1 MLNNKAIGV
10 FDSGLGGLTVL
21 KALEKQLP
29 HESFIYF
36 GDTAHVPYGS
46 KSVETVQ
53 NYSNQITQFLLGHDV
68 KLIVIACN
76 TASSVAGQLLR
87 ENFDVPIFGVVTPS
101 VEKAIFHYNGGEIGI
116 IGTQSTI
123 SSNSYVEKFKTLVP
137 HIKTL
142 QLACPLFVPLI
153 EENWGNTDTAKEV
166 ASIYLKSFS
175 QRPLDVLV
183 LGCTHYPIMRKI
195 IQSVVGDNVQLVS
208 SGPAVA
214 ETIEKFLVENN
225 LQNDGKNPP
234 TEVFFVT
241 DFPQKFDKLGS
252 QFLGRTLTNVH
263 HIKL

>member
-1 MLNNKAIGV
+1 M
-10 FDSGLGGLTVL
+10 
-21 KALEKQLP
+21 
-29 HESFIYF
+29 
-36 GDTAHVPYGS
+36 
-46 KSVETVQ
+46 
-53 NYSNQITQFLLGHDV
+53 
-68 KLIVIACN
+68 
-76 TASSVAGQLLR
+76 
-87 ENFDVPIFGVVTPS
+87 
-101 VEKAIFHYNGGEIGI
+101 
-116 IGTQSTI
+116 
-123 SSNSYVEKFKTLVP
+123 P

-175 QRPLDVLV
+175 ERPLDVLV

-195 IQSVVGDNVQLVS
+195 IQSVVGDDVQLVS

-214 ETIEKFLVENN
+214 ETIENFLLENN